1 MKTYKKV
8 TRKIENK
15 VYCDLCGDCTTNK
28 NFGSEY
34 AVLEASW
41 GYLSKHDGNK
51 YEIHLCE
58 KCFFLTLDWM
68 KKIRSKNLNIND
80 NNARFGKVNPLDEKK

>member
-1 MKTYKKV
+1 MKTYKKI
-8 TRKIENK
+8 TKKTEDK
-15 VYCDLCGDCTTNK
+15 VYCDLCGGCCTDK

-34 AVLEASW
+34 ATLEAAW
-41 GYLSKHDGNK
+41 GYLSKNDSDQ

-68 KKIRSKNLNIND
+68 RQIRTKNLNMDDKGANL
-80 NNARFGKVNPLDEKK
+80 GKTNPLYRK